1 MNHSRSDQPSFGRAF
16 AVGILL
22 NGGFII
28 AEVLFGLVSHS
39 LTLLADAGHN
49 LGDVMGLLL
58 AWTATNLSQREATE
72 RYTYGLRRS
81 SVLAALFNAILLLV
95 SVGAIAWEAIR
106 RLSQAP
112 RVEGMTIVWVAAAG
126 IVVNAVTA
134 WMFLRGRKRDLNVRA
149 AFVHM
154 AADAAV
160 SAGVVVAGLAIFWT
174 GWQLLDPIT
183 SLAIVIVILFSTWG
197 LLRDSITL
205 ALDAVPE
212 GIDPTAVKDYL
223 CALPEIAEIHH
234 LHVWGLSTTECAC
247 TAHLVKHEPN
257 LDDKLLQRIAA
268 QLHDRFGIEHSTIQF
283 ESSRGPACPTEPA
296 AESVGLTKR

>member
-134 WMFLRGRKRDLNVRA
+134 WMFFAWKKTRPECSCSVRS
-149 AFVHM
+149 H
-154 AADAAV
+154 
-160 SAGVVVAGLAIFWT
+160 GG
-174 GWQLLDPIT
+174 
-183 SLAIVIVILFSTWG
+183 
-197 LLRDSITL
+197 
-205 ALDAVPE
+205 
-212 GIDPTAVKDYL
+212 
-223 CALPEIAEIHH
+223 
-234 LHVWGLSTTECAC
+234 
-247 TAHLVKHEPN
+247 
-257 LDDKLLQRIAA
+257 
-268 QLHDRFGIEHSTIQF
+268 
-283 ESSRGPACPTEPA
+283 
-296 AESVGLTKR
+296 